1 MSKNFESFRGF
12 LGSVCFSL
20 YLNINLHQARKNR
33 RGAGFCIFL
42 HETLFYKIKLESDV
56 EFLCGEFQF

>member
-12 LGSVCFSL
+12 LGSL
-20 YLNINLHQARKNR
+20 YLHINLHQARKNR